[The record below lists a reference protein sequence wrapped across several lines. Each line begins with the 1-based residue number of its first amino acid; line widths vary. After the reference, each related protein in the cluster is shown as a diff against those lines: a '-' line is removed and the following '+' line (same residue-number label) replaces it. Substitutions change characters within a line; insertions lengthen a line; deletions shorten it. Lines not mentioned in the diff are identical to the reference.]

1 MPRDQA
7 AIDAALEAL
16 DAALKDPN
24 PDYSWADDLP
34 EAPPI
39 PTTPD
44 ETVAIFVP
52 TKPTLESI
60 VRCDPDVLGG
70 TPVFADSCAG
80 EKPGRLPCRRRQP
93 RKVSRPFS
101 IGHS

>member
-39 PTTPD
+39 PTSSD

-52 TKPTLESI
+52 TKPP
-60 VRCDPDVLGG
+60 RPD
-70 TPVFADSCAG
+70 AA
-80 EKPGRLPCRRRQP
+80 
-93 RKVSRPFS
+93 
-101 IGHS
+101 